1 VSLAASTVGPSA
13 YWYLTRASGT
23 VALVLLTASVLF
35 GMVNVTR
42 VSARRWPR
50 FVIDGIHRRVS
61 LLAVAFLVIHILTSV
76 LDSFAPIGLLDAV
89 IPFHGSYRPFWLG
102 LGAVAFD
109 LLLAVLITSLL
120 RARVGYGTW
129 RAIHWLAYAC
139 WPVAVL
145 HGLGTGSDAK
155 QWWLMLVV
163 VGCVTAVLVALLV
176 HLTVLGSRFTSG
188 IRAVGLVGAVG
199 FALGLVVWVPQG
211 PLGHDWARRSG
222 TPRSLLTKP
231 VAPRRNG

>member
-1 VSLAASTVGPSA
+1 MIAAASTVGPSA

-23 VALVLLTASVLF
+23 VALVLLTAAVLF
-35 GMVNVTR
+35 GVINVTR

-50 FVIDGIHRRVS
+50 FVIDGVHRRVS
-61 LLAVAFLVIHILTSV
+61 ILAVAFLSIHIVTSV

-89 IPFHGSYRPFWLG
+89 IPFEGSYRPLWLG
-102 LGAVAFD
+102 LGALAFD
-109 LLLAVLITSLL
+109 LLLAVLITSLA
-120 RARVGYGTW
+120 RARLGFGTW

-145 HGLGTGSDAK
+145 HGLGTGSDAR
-155 QWWLMLVV
+155 QWWLMLIVV
-163 VGCVTAVLVALLV
+163 LCVTAVVVAV
-176 HLTVLGSRFTSG
+176 IAHLTVLGSRFTSG

-211 PLGHDWARRSG
+211 PLGRDWARRSG
-222 TPRSLLTKP
+222 TPRSLLAKP
-231 VAPRRNG
+231 VAARRNG

>member
-1 VSLAASTVGPSA
+1 MSVLASTVGPSA

-23 VALVLLTASVLF
+23 VALVLPTAALLL
-35 GMVNVTR
+35 GMLNVTR

-61 LLAVAFLVIHILTSV
+61 MLAVAFLVIHILTSV

-89 IPFHGSYRPFWLG
+89 IPFHGAYRPFWLG
-102 LGAVAFD
+102 LGALAFD
-109 LLLAVLITSLL
+109 LLFAVLITSLV
-120 RARVGYGTW
+120 RARLGHGTW

-163 VGCVTAVLVALLV
+163 VTCVSAVLVAAVV
-176 HLTVLGSRFTSG
+176 HLTVMGSRFTSG
-188 IRAVGLVGAVG
+188 MRAAGLVGVVG
-199 FALGLVVWVPQG
+199 FALGLSVWVPQG
-211 PLGHDWARRSG
+211 PLGRNWARRSG